1 MSLQEL
7 LTEILQQYSLEYE
20 KDNKVS
26 SPYYKQLKKRV
37 KTVFQPLVSEYGLS
51 IKALG
56 EQGVMLNY

>member
-37 KTVFQPLVSEYGLS
+37 ETVFQPLVSEYDLS

-56 EQGVMLNY
+56 GQGVS